1 MRCLDRETSGS
12 GSITLAHYAII
23 PQTAQPQ
30 QRQQRRKAFS
40 SVLLE
45 VAMAE
50 CVAGEY

>member
-12 GSITLAHYAII
+12 RSITLAHYAII

-40 SVLLE
+40 SVLLDA
-45 VAMAE
+45 VVAE